1 MNYIVNLKKPAS
13 LRNLSIRLTYYAF
26 VCFSERNKFLI
37 YTIIIVNISIARNQ
51 TKSYLIL
58 KKNGTS
64 HKSTKEGEEGPP
76 VTVPHLE
83 RMP

>member
-1 MNYIVNLKKPAS
+1 MNYIVNLKKPVS

-58 KKNGTS
+58 KKMEQVINLLKRVRRGLLSLCLT
-64 HKSTKEGEEGPP
+64 
-76 VTVPHLE
+76 
-83 RMP
+83 

>member
-26 VCFSERNKFLI
+26 GCFSERNKFLI

-58 KKNGTS
+58 KKMEQVINLLKRVRRGLLSLCLT
-64 HKSTKEGEEGPP
+64 
-76 VTVPHLE
+76 
-83 RMP
+83 